1 MADNFVANPG
11 AGGDTFAAD
20 EIGLIKYP
28 RSKIVI
34 GADGVNDGDV
44 SAANPMPVT
53 AGALPLPAGAAT
65 EATLAAVN
73 TKTPALGQAAMAA
86 SRPVVIASDQSAVPV
101 AGALLTTLVGTVQ
114 THDAAAPATPSGQ
127 LMLAV
132 RQDAD
137 VSPVGANGDF
147 SYLCINEVGR
157 LKTAGAPAQYAPVT
171 GAITAAAQS
180 VAADVTQASNVMV
193 YVTGTFAGH
202 NCTFEGSIDGGTSW
216 FGVQAVR
223 SNANTIE
230 TTTGALGA
238 APAYAWECSVNALT
252 NFRVRCTAHTSG
264 TANWRITL
272 GSYATEPIPAAQ
284 VSGTQP
290 VSGTVTANI
299 GTGTNAIGDVGLQ
312 ARANATGAASITNIV
327 AAASTNAT
335 SIKASAGRV
344 LGWTFVNNATAV
356 RYVKLHNTAAAPT
369 AGAGVVATIPVPP
382 NGGVA
387 SLAIA
392 QGVGFSAGIGLTI
405 VAGAAATDATA
416 VAAND
421 VVGTLVW
428 A

>member
-1 MADNFVANPG
+1 MADNIVANPG
-11 AGGDTFAAD
+11 TGGETLATDD
-20 EIGLIKYP
+20 IGGVQFP
-28 RSKIVI
+28 RTKLVI
-34 GADGVNDGDV
+34 GADGVNGGDV
-44 SAANPMPVT
+44 HSGN
-53 AGALPLPAGAAT
+53 PLPVSGPLTDAQLRA
-65 EATLAAVN
+65 
-73 TKTPALGQAAMAA
+73 
-86 SRPVVIASDQSAVPV
+86 SAVQV
-101 AGALLTTLVGTVQ
+101 ASTAAQ
-114 THDAAAPATPSGQ
+114 THDAAAVAAPVGM
-127 LMLAV
+127 LMLGV

-137 VSPVGANGDF
+137 VSAVSANGDY
-147 SYLCINEVGR
+147 SYLGVNEVGR
-157 LKTAGAPAQYAPVT
+157 LKTAGAPAQFAPVT
-171 GAITAAAQS
+171 GAITASTQT
-180 VAADVTQASNVMV
+180 VAADVTQASNVMI

-216 FGVQAVR
+216 FGLQAVR

-230 TTTGALGA
+230 TTTGVLGA
-238 APAYAWECSVNALT
+238 APAYAWELSVNALT

-264 TANWRITL
+264 TANWRINL

-284 VSGTQP
+284 ISGTQP

-344 LGWTFVNNATAV
+344 LGWTFTNNATAV
-356 RYVKLHNTAAAPT
+356 RYVKLHNIATAPT

-387 SLAIA
+387 SLTIP
-392 QGVGFSAGIGLTI
+392 QGMAFATGIGLTI
-405 VAGAAATDATA
+405 VTGAPATDATA
-416 VAAND
+416 VALND
-421 VVGTLVW
+421 VAGTLIW